1 MADLIVIGTD
11 GSVRTSNWTFHHRR
25 QDEPQAA
32 SLEMPVRADRAS
44 ILAAIRATSDRHI
57 GNRALT
63 AVGLTPVEW
72 HILFRAMIEAES
84 AYDPNALS
92 PKGAYGLG
100 QLMPATARALGVD
113 RDDPAQN
120 LEGAARYLLAHLST
134 FRDIDLALAAY
145 NAGPDR
151 VREYDGVPPFAETRG
166 YIARIH
172 NIRSRL
178 SGQPIEQPVIRVS
191 TRNETRVP
199 VVIDLN

>member
-1 MADLIVIGTD
+1 MADLMVIGTE
-11 GSVRTSNWTFHHRR
+11 GSVRTSNWTFHDRR

-32 SLEMPVRADRAS
+32 SLETPVRADRAS
-44 ILAAIRATSDRHI
+44 ILTAIRVTSDRHN

-63 AVGLTPVEW
+63 AVGLTPAAW

-84 AYDPNALS
+84 AYDPTATS

-100 QLMPATARALGVD
+100 QLMSATARALGVD
-113 RDDPAQN
+113 RNDPAQN
-120 LEGAARYLLAHLST
+120 LEGAARYLLAQLST

-151 VREYDGVPPFAETRG
+151 VRDYNGVPPFAETRG

-172 NIRSRL
+172 NIRRRL
-178 SGQPIEQPVIRVS
+178 SGQPTLQPIIRLS
-191 TRNETRVP
+191 TRAETRVP

>member
-1 MADLIVIGTD
+1 
-11 GSVRTSNWTFHHRR
+11 
-25 QDEPQAA
+25 
-32 SLEMPVRADRAS
+32 MPVRADRAS
-44 ILAAIRATSDRHI
+44 ILAAIRATSDRHT

-63 AVGLTPVEW
+63 AVGLTSAEW

-84 AYDPNALS
+84 AYDPNATS

-113 RDDPAQN
+113 RNDPAQN
-120 LEGAARYLLAHLST
+120 LEGAARYLLAQLST

-151 VREYDGVPPFAETRG
+151 VREYDSVPPFAETRG

-178 SGQPIEQPVIRVS
+178 SGQPTLQPVIRVS